1 MNAAKSSIPFGRIKR
16 PPKAWWSAEVEEAV
30 GERRK
35 AFATAHRSDED
46 RQAYISASRRAS
58 SVIAKAKAEAWQTTC
73 TSLSPK
79 SNPKSVHSLL
89 RSIAGSPSSSTS
101 SPNFPNCSSPRESAS
116 VYAAY
121 LRSHFS
127 VSQPKALRSRARGY
141 LTELRRATCSV
152 ESHSSFCS
160 PFSPAEF
167 LAAASNLSSSTATG
181 PDKVA
186 YPMLKHLPRSGM
198 DFLLHIFNLSWS
210 SYSFPSIW
218 KTSSIIPI
226 HKMGKPLDSP
236 ASFRPISLT
245 SCVSK
250 LFERII
256 LSRLLFFLESNSI
269 LSPRQAGFRPGRSTL
284 DQILYLS
291 QSISDG
297 FNKPRPG
304 SRTIL
309 STIDFS
315 KAFDSVWHP
324 ALFHKLISAGLPPC
338 FARWTQSFLSDRR
351 ASVVF
356 QNHKSRSFRV
366 RRGVPQ
372 GSVLGPVLFSLFIND
387 LPASLPSSVSC
398 SLYADDLAIWSSSPS
413 VPTAVEATQGALFRL
428 ERWSEYWCL
437 PLNPSKCE
445 ASFFSVDPHQANLQP
460 NLLLL
465 GSRLRFNPTPTFLGV
480 TFDRTL
486 SFSRHVSSLKA
497 KFFPRLKALRCISA
511 SSWGPSK
518 ESLSVLYK
526 SFLRSLLTYAS
537 PGWFPFLSATN
548 ITKLKRL
555 HRAAS
560 RAITGCLSSS
570 PIPLLLTEAS
580 LPPLR
585 VTLTHFTLLSHERA
599 LRLPTSF
606 PISGL
611 ARLGVKPRLCRSSW
625 RAFAS
630 THPLMLPSTCSR
642 EALVACPPCPP
653 WNLPSF
659 TVESTLS
666 TPCSRSDS
674 PHSRQGAA
682 LAHLDSLPP
691 HDLVLWTDGSV
702 PFPFGK
708 GGSGVVANCSLC
720 GTEATLSFSA
730 GPVCSSFSAEACAIL
745 HALCWSRQHHKVC
758 HFSSLLL
765 LSDSRSVLATLSSP
779 PPFLL
784 SQTLWQIWQELSF
797 FSSCSIRLQWVPGHS
812 FLPGNDTADELAR
825 RGALLAPS
833 AIPCSLSPLISRI
846 HSRLISDWRRTVSS
860 KYFDTQVPSIS
871 TEELVLPRHAR
882 CVLSRLRCN
891 GHSLLLGSYLSRI
904 GRIENPSCSACG
916 HSSQDISHL
925 ILHCPATDSLRR
937 SLFGDSLSLY
947 DLWSRPWG
955 VARLLGLHG
964 LPPCPHPSEGVG

>member
-1 MNAAKSSIPFGRIKR
+1 MLQDLGSDHLPILLSIPLSPVFHPNERPPSFNFQKARWDDFASYFDSHCPTAEEYSSLSLSSAAALFTSLAMNVAKSSIPFGRIKR
-16 PPKAWWSAEVEEAV
+16 PPKAWWSAEVEQAV

-35 AFATAHRSDED
+35 TFATAHRSDED

-58 SVIAKAKAEAWQTTC
+58 SVIAKAKAEEWQTTC

-79 SNPKSVHSLL
+79 SNPKSVHSFL
-89 RSIAGSPSSSTS
+89 RSIAGSPSSSSS
-101 SPNFPNCSSPRESAS
+101 SPNFPNWSSPRESAS

-121 LRSHFS
+121 LKSHFS

-210 SYSFPSIW
+210 SHSFPSIW

-226 HKMGKPLDSP
+226 HKMRKPLDSP

-338 FARWTQSFLSDRR
+338 FARWTQSFLSD
-351 ASVVF
+351 
-356 QNHKSRSFRV
+356 
-366 RRGVPQ
+366 
-372 GSVLGPVLFSLFIND
+372 
-387 LPASLPSSVSC
+387 
-398 SLYADDLAIWSSSPS
+398 
-413 VPTAVEATQGALFRL
+413 
-428 ERWSEYWCL
+428 
-437 PLNPSKCE
+437 
-445 ASFFSVDPHQANLQP
+445 
-460 NLLLL
+460 
-465 GSRLRFNPTPTFLGV
+465 
-480 TFDRTL
+480 

-548 ITKLKRL
+548 ITKLERL

-585 VTLTHFTLLSHERA
+585 VTLTHFTLFSHERA

-625 RAFAS
+625 RALAS

-642 EALVACPPCPP
+642 EAFLACPPCPP

-666 TPCSRSDS
+666 TPCSRSDP

-708 GGSGVVANCSLC
+708 GGSGVLANCSLC
-720 GTEATLSFSA
+720 GTEATLSISA

-758 HFSSLLL
+758 RFSSLLL

-797 FSSCSIRLQWVPGHS
+797 FSCSIRLQWVPGHS

-833 AIPCSLSPLISRI
+833 AIPCSLSPLTSRI
-846 HSRLISDWRRTVSS
+846 HSRLFSDWRRTVSS

-904 GRIENPSCSACG
+904 GRIENPSCSARG
-916 HSSQDISHL
+916 HSFQDISHL
-925 ILHCPATDSLRR
+925 ILHCPARDSLRR